1 MYDNTEITIK
11 DGVTCIKNNAF
22 KGYASMTKIAIPN
35 SVTNIEY
42 SAFEGCAGLTEV
54 FIPNS
59 VVEIG
64 SHAFYGCTGLKL
76 LHIEDGSESLNC
88 VLSDNSYPSHYED
101 YFFMDSPIEYMY
113 IGRNLKNF
121 TFSYSFGQWRKTL
134 KKAKIGKGMTTITK
148 SLFDG
153 CYNLSSVEFSNNVKF
168 MEYGVFHSTALTD
181 VTLPNGLISIGRA
194 SFTSSKLENVKIPCS
209 VTNVGIN
216 AFSDC
221 TYLKSVYMEAVIPP
235 SADGDVCTESRYKDV
250 ILYVPMGTI
259 ESYKTA
265 DIWNKFGEIQEYYID
280 KYFHI
285 NYLVDG
291 VTCFTDSV
299 KHGNV
304 ILPKENPTKEG
315 YTFSGWSEIPI
326 VMPAEDI
333 TISGSFY
340 PNYYYVNY
348 IVDGDTISSISTAC
362 GDTIINIDA
371 PVKEGH
377 TFSGWDGIPDVMPAK
392 NITISATFVVN
403 NYSIAYVVNGDTIAT
418 DSIAYGS
425 QISPIAVPTKEGH
438 TFSGWDSIPAIMP
451 AKDIIISGT
460 FVINNYSLA
469 YIIDGDTLYSGS
481 VVYGDSLPMIDIPV
495 KEGHTFCG
503 WSEAPAVMPSHDVEI
518 SGTFRKNTYAIKYI
532 VDGKSFAT
540 DSIAYDSDITLISAP
555 EKEGYTFSGWSYAP
569 KKMPAENIT
578 ISGSFVV
585 NYYAVAYVVDG
596 DTVATDSIAYG
607 AEITPIAAPEKEGH
621 TFSGWSEAPATM
633 PAKDIVISGSF
644 SVNYYTLTYIVDGD
658 EYKVEQ
664 IAYGDSVML
673 IDAPVK
679 DGYTFSGWSYAP
691 TTMPAKDVVIM
702 GMFINTNINAASAD
716 AIVKVNGNCIT
727 LIGAENSSVAIYS
740 TNGALVE
747 KIDAYN
753 GEEIAL
759 DKGVYIVRVGG
770 KTVKVKL

>member
-1 MYDNTEITIK
+1 MPANNIILNGFFAINTYIIR
-11 DGVTCIKNNAF
+11 
-22 KGYASMTKIAIPN
+22 Y
-35 SVTNIEY
+35 
-42 SAFEGCAGLTEV
+42 
-54 FIPNS
+54 
-59 VVEIG
+59 VV
-64 SHAFYGCTGLKL
+64 
-76 LHIEDGSESLNC
+76 D
-88 VLSDNSYPSHYED
+88 
-101 YFFMDSPIEYMY
+101 
-113 IGRNLKNF
+113 
-121 TFSYSFGQWRKTL
+121 
-134 KKAKIGKGMTTITK
+134 
-148 SLFDG
+148 
-153 CYNLSSVEFSNNVKF
+153 
-168 MEYGVFHSTALTD
+168 
-181 VTLPNGLISIGRA
+181 
-194 SFTSSKLENVKIPCS
+194 
-209 VTNVGIN
+209 
-216 AFSDC
+216 
-221 TYLKSVYMEAVIPP
+221 
-235 SADGDVCTESRYKDV
+235 
-250 ILYVPMGTI
+250 
-259 ESYKTA
+259 
-265 DIWNKFGEIQEYYID
+265 GEI
-280 KYFHI
+280 F
-285 NYLVDG
+285 V
-291 VTCFTDSV
+291 TDSIV
-299 KHGNV
+299 YNSDVNV
-304 ILPKENPTKEG
+304 I
-315 YTFSGWSEIPI
+315 S
-326 VMPAEDI
+326 
-333 TISGSFY
+333 
-340 PNYYYVNY
+340 
-348 IVDGDTISSISTAC
+348 
-362 GDTIINIDA
+362 A

-377 TFSGWDGIPDVMPAK
+377 TFS
-392 NITISATFVVN
+392 
-403 NYSIAYVVNGDTIAT
+403 
-418 DSIAYGS
+418 
-425 QISPIAVPTKEGH
+425 
-438 TFSGWDSIPAIMP
+438 
-451 AKDIIISGT
+451 
-460 FVINNYSLA
+460 
-469 YIIDGDTLYSGS
+469 
-481 VVYGDSLPMIDIPV
+481 
-495 KEGHTFCG
+495 G

-727 LIGAENSSVAIYS
+727 LVGAENSSVAIYS

-753 GEEIAL
+753 GEEITL